1 MTYIEELT
9 HLWIQMIVIG
19 MLISAL
25 VFAGEWVILIGIRWF
40 KL

>member
-9 HLWIQMIVIG
+9 QLWIQMVVVG
-19 MLISAL
+19 MLLSAL
-25 VFAGEWVILIGIRWF
+25 VFAGEWVIVIGIRWF